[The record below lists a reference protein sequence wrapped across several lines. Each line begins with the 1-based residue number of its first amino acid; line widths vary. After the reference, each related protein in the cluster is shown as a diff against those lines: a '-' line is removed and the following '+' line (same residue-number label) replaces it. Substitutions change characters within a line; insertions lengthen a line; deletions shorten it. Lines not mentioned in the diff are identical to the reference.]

1 MERGCRPRLLQLP
14 NISDVTK
21 ACNQFMCLH
30 PIERQLCAVCFPA
43 FEIILTSNYPFDAS
57 RILAHLIQFH
67 GWVLT
72 YGC

>member
-1 MERGCRPRLLQLP
+1 
-14 NISDVTK
+14 
-21 ACNQFMCLH
+21 MCLH

-43 FEIILTSNYPFDAS
+43 LEIILTSNYPFDAS